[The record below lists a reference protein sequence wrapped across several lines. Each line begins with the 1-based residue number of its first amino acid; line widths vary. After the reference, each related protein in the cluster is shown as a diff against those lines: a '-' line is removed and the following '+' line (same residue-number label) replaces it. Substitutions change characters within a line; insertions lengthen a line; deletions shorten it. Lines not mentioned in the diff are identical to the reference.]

1 MLLLREWN
9 LIFSLKASTRTITT
23 NHLMY
28 VVAQVLECT
37 KCKAFLMVA
46 IETED
51 GPGTAKISNSTQIP
65 SVLSLIMLIILM
77 SQCILCVAAISTLL
91 AFTATMTMGV
101 KIEGGGSRAALH
113 KG

>member
-1 MLLLREWN
+1 M
-9 LIFSLKASTRTITT
+9 IFSLKASTRTITT